1 MIPNRKLLVLPGD
14 GIGPEVMREVGR
26 VVSWMQKRERARF
39 TIVEDLVGG
48 AAIDARGTPLA
59 DETIR
64 LAREADAV
72 LFGAVGGPK
81 WEGVDFARR
90 PEAAIIGLRGEL
102 GLFANLRPASVLDPL
117 VDASTLKPEVVRGLE
132 LMIVRE
138 STGGV
143 YFGLP
148 RGIEELPDGTKR
160 GVNTEVYT
168 TPEIER
174 VARVAFE
181 LARNRKKKVTS
192 VDKANV
198 LETSQLWRE
207 VVTMLGKEYPDVKLE
222 HMLVDSCAMR
232 IITNPTSFDVV
243 LTENLFGDILTDEA
257 AAISGSLGMLSSA
270 TIGGEID
277 LYEPVH
283 GSAPDIAGKGLAN
296 PLGAIASAAMML
308 RYTAK
313 LEDEA
318 HDIEQAIKE
327 VLASGY
333 RTPDLDNSETK
344 YLLST
349 EQMGRMVEHALSE
362 QFDRRRSY
370 HAV

>member
-1 MIPNRKLLVLPGD
+1 MRLNICVLPGD
-14 GIGPEVMREVGR
+14 GIGPEVTREAVRILRYVAEAQGYEF
-26 VVSWMQKRERARF
+26 KFTERAIGASALRQF
-39 TIVEDLVGG
+39 DSPLPEATID
-48 AAIDARGTPLA
+48 TCKKS
-59 DETIR
+59 
-64 LAREADAV
+64 DAV
-72 LFGAVGGPK
+72 LLGAVGSPEFDANPPNK
-81 WEGVDFARR
+81 K
-90 PEAAIIGLRGEL
+90 PEAGLLGLRKAL
-102 GLFANLRPASVLDPL
+102 GGFANLRPAIAYPAIAKCSP
-117 VDASTLKPEVVRGLE
+117 LKPEVLGNADILF
-132 LMIVRE
+132 VRE
-138 STGGV
+138 LLSGL
-143 YFGLP
+143 YFGEP
-148 RGIEELPDGTKR
+148 RGFKGKR
-160 GVNTEVYT
+160 DAAFNTMSYT
-168 TPEIER
+168 VEEIER

-181 LARNRKKKVTS
+181 LARKRKKKVTS

-232 IITNPTSFDVV
+232 IVTNPTSFDVV
-243 LTENLFGDILTDEA
+243 VTENLFGDILTDEA

-318 HDIEQAIKE
+318 TDIEQAIKE

-333 RTPDLDNSETK
+333 RTADLDNSETK